1 MLQRIQTIF
10 LLVVVVTS
18 IVMFFVPLIS
28 FISDLLYLK
37 LYIYKFQNLTPDSDV
52 QFGFSTVLPLT
63 LINVGVL
70 VLSLVTI
77 FRYKNRISQVKLV
90 RFTLLLS
97 MLLIVGIFVL
107 YPNIVMK
114 TSEAVSEFEIG
125 AYIPI
130 INLLFLFLANRS
142 ILKDE
147 KLVRSVDRLR

>member
-10 LLVVVVTS
+10 LLIVVVTS

-37 LYIYKFQNLTPDSDV
+37 LYIYEFQNLTPDSDV

-70 VLSLVTI
+70 ALSLVAI

-97 MLLIVGIFVL
+97 MLLIVGVFVL

>member
-1 MLQRIQTIF
+1 MLQRIQTLF
-10 LLVVVVTS
+10 LLVVVITS
-18 IVMFFVPLIS
+18 IVMFFVPLVS
-28 FISDLLYLK
+28 FVSDLLYLK
-37 LYIYKFQNLTPDSDV
+37 LYVYEFRNLTPDSDI
-52 QFGFSTVLPLT
+52 QFGFTTVMPLT
-63 LINVGVL
+63 LINSGVL
-70 VLSLVTI
+70 LLGLVTI
-77 FRYKNRISQVKLV
+77 FRYKQRILQVKLV

-114 TSEAVSEFEIG
+114 SSEAVSEFEAG

-130 INLLFLFLANRS
+130 INLLFLFLSNRS

>member
-1 MLQRIQTIF
+1 MK
-10 LLVVVVTS
+10 
-18 IVMFFVPLIS
+18 
-28 FISDLLYLK
+28 K
-37 LYIYKFQNLTPDSDV
+37 LAVLNL
-52 QFGFSTVLPLT
+52 
-63 LINVGVL
+63 VL

>member
-1 MLQRIQTIF
+1 MLQRIQTLY

-18 IVMFFVPLIS
+18 IVMFFVPLVS
-28 FISDLLYLK
+28 FLSDLLYLK
-37 LYIYKFQNLTPDSDV
+37 LYVYEFKNLTPDSEV
-52 QFGFSTVLPLT
+52 QFSFTTVLPLA
-63 LINVGVL
+63 LINAGVL
-70 VLSLVTI
+70 ILSLVTI
-77 FRYKNRISQVKLV
+77 FRYKNRISQVKFV
-90 RFTLLLS
+90 RFNLLLS

-107 YPNIVMK
+107 YPNIVLR

-130 INLLFLFLANRS
+130 INLLFLFLANRN